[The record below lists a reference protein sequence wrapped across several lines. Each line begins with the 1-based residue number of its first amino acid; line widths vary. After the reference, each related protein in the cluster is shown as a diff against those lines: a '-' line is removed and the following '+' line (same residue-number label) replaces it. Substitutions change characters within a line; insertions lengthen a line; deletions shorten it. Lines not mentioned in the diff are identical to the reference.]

1 MALIEWKSEFSLGV
15 PQVDTEHRELID
27 LINRLHRVVQSREHD
42 ATIVDFL
49 EELYASAAKHF
60 AHEELMMQ
68 ARGYTAYE
76 EHHADHQRLLNE
88 VTEMMFEHQ
97 DGVLDNVEVMTKR
110 LYDWFCIHFKTHDAP
125 LHRLVHSYI
134 KL

>member
-15 PQVDTEHRELID
+15 PLVDNEHREMID
-27 LINRLHRVVQSREHD
+27 LVNQLHQKVKSQEQD
-42 ATIVDFL
+42 AGIVDFL
-49 EELYASAAKHF
+49 EDLYACAAKHF

-68 ARGYTAYE
+68 SRRYSAF
-76 EHHADHQRLLNE
+76 EHHQADHQRLLNE
-88 VTEMMFEHQ
+88 LTSMMFEVQ
-97 DGVLDNVEVMTKR
+97 DGMLNNIEAMTER

-125 LHRLVHSYI
+125 LHRLVHSFI

>member
-15 PQVDTEHRELID
+15 SQVDAEHKELIE
-27 LINRLHRVVQSREHD
+27 LVNRLYTKVRSQEHD
-42 ATIVDFL
+42 PTIVDFL
-49 EELYASAAKHF
+49 EELYTSAAKHF

-68 ARGYTAYE
+68 ARRYTAYE
-76 EHHADHQRLLNE
+76 EHHADHQRLLKE
-88 VTEMMFEHQ
+88 VTAMMFEYQ
-97 DGVLDNVEVMTKR
+97 DGVLNNMEVMAER

-125 LHRLVHSYI
+125 LHRLIHSYI